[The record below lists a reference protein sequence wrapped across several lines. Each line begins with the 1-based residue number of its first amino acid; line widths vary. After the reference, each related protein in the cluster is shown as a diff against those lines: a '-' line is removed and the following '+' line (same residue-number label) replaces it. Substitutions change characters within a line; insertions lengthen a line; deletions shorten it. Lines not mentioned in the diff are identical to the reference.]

1 MKHIPFILIFS
12 RIIIA
17 IIILGLTFTNF
28 DLRNIVIAFLV
39 ILGLLTDV
47 FDGIIARK
55 LNVSSEKLRV
65 WDSNVDQVLW
75 LSVIASAFCL
85 NFSTVKPLALPIG
98 ILLVMEGLTYIISY
112 VKFKKTITTHS
123 ILAKIWTL
131 SLLTFLVELILYS
144 TTNTFYIC
152 FWSGVISRGE
162 IILIILTLKE
172 WTTDV
177 PSLRSARKL
186 NRGEKIKRNKLFNG

>member
-12 RIIIA
+12 RIVIA
-17 IIILGLTFTNF
+17 IIILGLIFINF
-28 DLRNIVIAFLV
+28 DLRNIVIASLV
-39 ILGLLTDV
+39 ILGLLTDI

-65 WDSNVDQVLW
+65 WDSNVDQIFW
-75 LSVIASAFCL
+75 LSVIVSAFYL

-98 ILLVMEGLTYIISY
+98 ILLVLEGLTYIISY
-112 VKFKKTITTHS
+112 VKFKKTIATHS

-144 TTNTFYIC
+144 TTNTFYVC
-152 FWSGVISRGE
+152 FWLGVISRGE

-177 PSLRSARKL
+177 PSLRSAHKL